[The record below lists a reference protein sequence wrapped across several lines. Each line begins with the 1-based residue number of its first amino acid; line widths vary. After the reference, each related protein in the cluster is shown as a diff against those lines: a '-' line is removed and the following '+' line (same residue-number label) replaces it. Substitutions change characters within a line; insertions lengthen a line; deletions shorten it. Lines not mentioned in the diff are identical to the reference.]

1 MSGVVFDG
9 VTYAYPGS
17 PPVLHDVSLALRAGE
32 VTCCIGRVGA
42 GCSTL
47 LLVAAGFAPRVVGGA
62 LQGAVRVLEQDPTA
76 SAARQALAGRVGIVF
91 ATPWTQLSG
100 MGFTVREEAAFGPA
114 NLGRP
119 RDAVWA
125 AADRALA
132 RVGATHLASRDPVT
146 LSGGELQR
154 VVIAA
159 ALAMEPDVLV
169 LDDPTAELDAEGAAL
184 VWRIAGEE
192 ARAGRV
198 VLMASADLEGVA
210 DHADRVILIRE
221 GRVVADGTPED
232 VLGHEVAWS
241 DGAGST
247 AVAEVFHAAHVSRPP
262 YPLSVAAAL
271 KRLA

>member
-1 MSGVVFDG
+1 VSGVVFDG
-9 VTYAYPGS
+9 VTYTYPGS
-17 PPVLHDVSLALRAGE
+17 PPVLHDVSLAIRPGE
-32 VTCCIGRVGA
+32 VTCCIGQVGA

-47 LLVAAGFAPRVVGGA
+47 LLVAAGFAPRVVGGTIS
-62 LQGAVRVLEQDPTA
+62 GTVRVLEQDPTSP
-76 SAARQALAGRVGIVF
+76 SARTSLAGRVGLVF

-100 MGFTVREEAAFGPA
+100 MAFTVREEAAFGPA

-119 RDAVWA
+119 RDRVWA

-132 RVGATHLASRDPVT
+132 RVGASHLAARDPAT

-159 ALAMEPDVLV
+159 ALAMEPDLLA
-169 LDDPTAELDAEGAAL
+169 LDDPTAELDADGAAL

-198 VLMASADLEGVA
+198 VLVASADLEGVA
-210 DHADRVILIRE
+210 DHGDRVILLRQ

-232 VLGHEVAWS
+232 VLGGDVAWT

-247 AVAEVFHAAHVSRPP
+247 AVSEIFHAARAGSPP